1 MVQAILEMGKVVD
14 FIWPETGSTQ
24 EPELNSKNLG
34 KAFFRTQFLPIYVIF
49 KYVTVKILKFLF

>member
-24 EPELNSKNLG
+24 EPELNSKNLR
-34 KAFFRTQFLPIYVIF
+34 KSLFSDPIFAEFRRF
-49 KYVTVKILKFLF
+49 